1 MKMEKR
7 VRFMGSDLL
16 SVRCE
21 ETGKIYVSVKSIC
34 SGLGMTEEQV
44 NSQRQ
49 KLKRDELLK
58 LSIKKL
64 SVNFHGQVRELSF
77 IELDYLPAWLFK
89 INPARFNNGLKDKL
103 LQYQLKAKDVLAE
116 AFLGRRERETTG
128 TSGRVSSMADKL
140 KTISELENQME
151 ELTSALKFHYASL
164 AMNAETAFEELES
177 SPHSKKGDVEKYKI
191 DGKTFISRKL
201 D

>member
-1 MKMEKR
+1 MEKR
-7 VRFMGSDLL
+7 VRFMGSELL

-21 ETGKIYVSVKSIC
+21 ETGKIYVSVFSVC
-34 SGLGMTEEQV
+34 QGLGFSEKQIET
-44 NSQRQ
+44 QRQ
-49 KLKRDELLK
+49 KIKRDELLK
-58 LSIKKL
+58 IGVEKL
-64 SVNFHGQVRELSF
+64 TLKIQGQGRELSF

-89 INPARFNNGLKDKL
+89 INPARFDNGLKDKL

-116 AFLGRRERETTG
+116 AFLGRRESETTG
-128 TSGRVSSMADKL
+128 TSGRISSMADKL
-140 KTISELENQME
+140 KTINELENQME

-164 AMNAETAFEELES
+164 AMNAETAFEELEN